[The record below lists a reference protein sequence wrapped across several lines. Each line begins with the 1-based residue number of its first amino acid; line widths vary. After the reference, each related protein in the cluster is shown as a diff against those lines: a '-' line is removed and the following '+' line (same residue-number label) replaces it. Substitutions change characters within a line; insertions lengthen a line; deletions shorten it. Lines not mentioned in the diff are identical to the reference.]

1 MAEREIYDITI
12 IGGGPTG
19 LFASFYGGMR
29 KMKVKIIDSLPQL
42 GGQLTELYPDKFIY
56 DVGGFPKVLA
66 KDLVDSLVVQANYGD
81 PSICLE
87 ETVSTVERLNEDY
100 FEISTDKDVHY
111 TKAVLLTAGVGA
123 FQPRKIG
130 VDGSEAF
137 EGKTLHYGVKDL
149 TLFSGKKVVVLGG
162 GDSAVDWAMMLE
174 DVASHVTLSHRRE
187 KMTAHEANI
196 DTLLA
201 SKVEVKKPY
210 GVKELVGENGQLRE
224 LVLVDKEG
232 NEERIEAD
240 HVIVNYGNITSLG
253 PIKEWGMEMEKNSVV
268 VNSKMETSIPGI
280 YAAGDIAT
288 YEGKVKLIAVG
299 FGEAPT
305 AINNAKAYLDPKS
318 KIQPLHSTSVFK

>member
-1 MAEREIYDITI
+1 MEEREIFDITI

-56 DVGGFPKVLA
+56 DVGGFQKVLA
-66 KDLVDSLVVQANYGD
+66 KDLVDNLVVQANYGD
-81 PSICLE
+81 PAICLE
-87 ETVSTVERLNEDY
+87 ESVKDIERDGDH
-100 FEISTDKDVHY
+100 FEIRTDKDVHY
-111 TKAVLLTAGVGA
+111 TKSILLTAGVGA

-130 VDGSEAF
+130 VEGAEPF

-149 TLFSGKKVVVLGG
+149 TMFHDKKVVVLGG

-174 DVASHVTLSHRRE
+174 NVASHVTLSHRRE

-196 DTLLA
+196 DTLLQ

-210 GVKELVGENGQLRE
+210 GVKELVGENGELQE
-224 LVLVDKEG
+224 LVLIDKEG
-232 NEERIEAD
+232 NEERLEVD

-253 PIKEWGMEMEKNSVV
+253 PIKEWGLEMEKNSVV
-268 VNSKMETSIPGI
+268 VNSKMETNIPGI

>member
-1 MAEREIYDITI
+1 MEEREIFDITI

-56 DVGGFPKVLA
+56 DVGGFQKVLA
-66 KDLVDSLVVQANYGD
+66 KDLVDNLVVQANYGD
-81 PSICLE
+81 PAICLE
-87 ETVSTVERLNEDY
+87 ESVKDIERHGDH
-100 FEISTDKDVHY
+100 FEIRTDKDVHY
-111 TKAVLLTAGVGA
+111 TKSILLTAGVGA

-130 VDGSEAF
+130 VEGAEPF

-149 TLFSGKKVVVLGG
+149 TMFHDKKVVVLGG

-174 DVASHVTLSHRRE
+174 NVASHVTLSHRRE

-196 DTLLA
+196 DTLMQ

-210 GVKELVGENGQLRE
+210 GVKELVGENGELQE
-224 LVLVDKEG
+224 LVLIDKEG
-232 NEERIEAD
+232 NEERLEVD

-253 PIKEWGMEMEKNSVV
+253 PIKEWGLEMEKNSVV
-268 VNSKMETSIPGI
+268 VNSKMETNIPGI

>member
-1 MAEREIYDITI
+1 MEEREIFDITI

-29 KMKVKIIDSLPQL
+29 KMKVKILDSLPQL

-56 DVGGFPKVLA
+56 DVGGFSKVLA
-66 KDLVDSLVVQANYGD
+66 KDLVDNLVVQANYGD
-81 PSICLE
+81 PAICLE
-87 ETVSTVERLNEDY
+87 ETVTAAQRSDDH
-100 FEISTDKDVHY
+100 FIIQTDKGLHY
-111 TKAVLLTAGVGA
+111 TKAILLTAGVGA

-130 VDGSEAF
+130 VEGSEQF

-149 TLFSGKKVVVLGG
+149 AMFHNKKVVVLGG

-196 DTLLA
+196 DTLMT

-210 GVKELVGENGQLRE
+210 GVKELVGENGEIRE
-224 LVLVDKEG
+224 LVLIDKEG
-232 NEERIEAD
+232 NEERLEVD

-253 PIKEWGMEMEKNSVV
+253 PIKEWGLEMEKNAVI

-288 YEGKVKLIAVG
+288 YDGKVKLIAVG

-318 KIQPLHSTSVFK
+318 KVQPLHSTSVFK

>member
-1 MAEREIYDITI
+1 MEEREIFDITI

-29 KMKVKIIDSLPQL
+29 KMKVKILDSLPQL

-56 DVGGFPKVLA
+56 DVGGFSKVLA
-66 KDLVDSLVVQANYGD
+66 KDLVDNLVVQANYGD
-81 PSICLE
+81 PAICLE
-87 ETVSTVERLNEDY
+87 ETVTAAQRSDDH
-100 FEISTDKDVHY
+100 FIIQTDKGLHY
-111 TKAVLLTAGVGA
+111 TKAILLTAGVGA

-130 VDGSEAF
+130 VEGSEQF

-149 TLFSGKKVVVLGG
+149 AMFHNKKVVVLGG

-196 DTLLA
+196 DTLMA

-210 GVKELVGENGQLRE
+210 GVKELVGENGEIRE
-224 LVLVDKEG
+224 LVLIDKEG
-232 NEERIEAD
+232 NEERLEVD

-253 PIKEWGMEMEKNSVV
+253 PIKEWGLEMEKNAVI

-288 YEGKVKLIAVG
+288 YDGKVKLIAVG

-318 KIQPLHSTSVFK
+318 KVQPLHSTSVFK

>member
-1 MAEREIYDITI
+1 MEEREIFDITI

-29 KMKVKIIDSLPQL
+29 KMKVKILDSLPQL

-56 DVGGFPKVLA
+56 DVGGFTKVLA
-66 KDLVDSLVVQANYGD
+66 KDLVDNLVVQANYGD

-87 ETVSTVERLNEDY
+87 ETVSTVERQDDH
-100 FEISTDKDVHY
+100 FVIQTDKGLHY
-111 TKAVLLTAGVGA
+111 TKAILLTAGVGA
-123 FQPRKIG
+123 FQPRKLG
-130 VDGSEAF
+130 VEGSEQF
-137 EGKTLHYGVKDL
+137 EGTSLHYGVKDL
-149 TLFSGKKVVVLGG
+149 TMFSGKKVVVLGG

-174 DVASHVTLSHRRE
+174 NVASHVTLSHRRD

-196 DTLLA
+196 DTLVQ
-201 SKVEVKKPY
+201 SKVEIKKPY
-210 GVKELVGENGQLRE
+210 GVKELVGENGQVRE
-224 LVLVDKEG
+224 LVLIDKEG
-232 NEERIEAD
+232 NEERLEVD

-253 PIKEWGMEMEKNSVV
+253 PIKEWGLEMEKNSVV

>member
-1 MAEREIYDITI
+1 MEEREIFDITI

-29 KMKVKIIDSLPQL
+29 KMKVKILDSLPQL

-56 DVGGFPKVLA
+56 DVGGFTKVLA
-66 KDLVDSLVVQANYGD
+66 KDLVDNLVVQANYGD

-87 ETVSTVERLNEDY
+87 ETVSAVERQEDH
-100 FEISTDKDVHY
+100 FVIQTDKGMHY
-111 TKAVLLTAGVGA
+111 TKAILLTAGVGA
-123 FQPRKIG
+123 FQPRKLG
-130 VDGSEAF
+130 VESSEQF
-137 EGKTLHYGVKDL
+137 EGTSLHYGVKDL
-149 TLFSGKKVVVLGG
+149 TMFSGKKVVVLGG

-174 DVASHVTLSHRRE
+174 NVADHVTLSHRRD

-196 DTLLA
+196 DTLMD

-210 GVKELVGENGQLRE
+210 GVKELVGENGQVRE
-224 LVLVDKEG
+224 LVLIDKEG
-232 NEERIEAD
+232 NEERLEVD

-253 PIKEWGMEMEKNSVV
+253 PIKEWGLEMEKNSVV
-268 VNSKMETSIPGI
+268 VNSKMETSVPGI

>member
-1 MAEREIYDITI
+1 MEEREIFDITI

-29 KMKVKIIDSLPQL
+29 KMKVKILDSLPQL

-56 DVGGFPKVLA
+56 DVGGFTKVLA
-66 KDLVDSLVVQANYGD
+66 KDLVDNLVVQANYGD

-87 ETVSTVERLNEDY
+87 ETVSAVERQEDY
-100 FEISTDKDVHY
+100 FVIQTDKGMHY
-111 TKAVLLTAGVGA
+111 TKAILLTAGVGA
-123 FQPRKIG
+123 FQPRKLG
-130 VDGSEAF
+130 VEGSEQF
-137 EGKTLHYGVKDL
+137 EGTSLHYGVKDL
-149 TLFSGKKVVVLGG
+149 TMFSGKKVVVLGG

-174 DVASHVTLSHRRE
+174 NVADHVTLSHRRD

-196 DTLLA
+196 DTLMD

-210 GVKELVGENGQLRE
+210 GVKELVGENGQVRE
-224 LVLVDKEG
+224 LVLIDKEG
-232 NEERIEAD
+232 NEERLEVD

-253 PIKEWGMEMEKNSVV
+253 PIKEWGLEMEKNSVV
-268 VNSKMETSIPGI
+268 VNSKMETSVPGI

>member
-1 MAEREIYDITI
+1 MEEREIFDITI

-29 KMKVKIIDSLPQL
+29 KMKVKILDSLPQL

-56 DVGGFPKVLA
+56 DVGGFTKVLA
-66 KDLVDSLVVQANYGD
+66 KDLVDNLVVQANYGD

-87 ETVSTVERLNEDY
+87 ETVSTVERQDDH
-100 FEISTDKDVHY
+100 FVIQTDKGLHY
-111 TKAVLLTAGVGA
+111 TKAILLTAGVGA
-123 FQPRKIG
+123 FQPRKLG
-130 VDGSEAF
+130 VEGSEAF
-137 EGKTLHYGVKDL
+137 EGTSLHYGVKDL
-149 TLFSGKKVVVLGG
+149 TMFSGKKVVVLGG

-174 DVASHVTLSHRRE
+174 NVASHVTLSHRRD

-196 DTLLA
+196 DTLMQ
-201 SKVEVKKPY
+201 SKVEIKKPY
-210 GVKELVGENGQLRE
+210 GVKELVGENGQVRE
-224 LVLVDKEG
+224 LVLIDKEG
-232 NEERIEAD
+232 NEERLEVD

-253 PIKEWGMEMEKNSVV
+253 PIKEWGLEMEKNSVV
-268 VNSKMETSIPGI
+268 VNSKMETSVPGI

>member
-1 MAEREIYDITI
+1 MEEREVFDITI

-29 KMKVKIIDSLPQL
+29 KMKVKILDSLPQL

-56 DVGGFPKVLA
+56 DVGGFTKVLA
-66 KDLVDSLVVQANYGD
+66 KDLVDNLVVQANYGD
-81 PSICLE
+81 PAICLE
-87 ETVSTVERLNEDY
+87 ETVATVERNGDD
-100 FEISTDKDVHY
+100 FVITTDKGLHY
-111 TKAVLLTAGVGA
+111 TKTILLTAGVGA
-123 FQPRKIG
+123 FQPRKLG
-130 VDGSEAF
+130 VEGSEQF
-137 EGKTLHYGVKDL
+137 EGSTLHYGVKDL
-149 TLFSGKKVVVLGG
+149 TMFHDKKVVVLGG

-174 DVASHVTLSHRRE
+174 DVAEHVTLSHRRD

-196 DTLLA
+196 DVLLQ

-210 GVKELVGENGQLRE
+210 GVKELVGENGQVRE
-224 LVLVDKEG
+224 LVLIDKEG
-232 NEERIEAD
+232 NEERLEVD

-253 PIKEWGMEMEKNSVV
+253 PIKEWGLEMEKNAVL
-268 VNSKMETSIPGI
+268 VNSKMETSIEGI

-318 KIQPLHSTSVFK
+318 KLQPLHSTSVFK

>member
-1 MAEREIYDITI
+1 MEEREIFDITI

-29 KMKVKIIDSLPQL
+29 KMKVKILDSLPQL

-56 DVGGFPKVLA
+56 DVGGFTKVLA
-66 KDLVDSLVVQANYGD
+66 KDLVDNLVVQANYGD

-87 ETVSTVERLNEDY
+87 ETVSTVERQEDH
-100 FEISTDKDVHY
+100 FVIQTDKGLHY
-111 TKAVLLTAGVGA
+111 TKAILLTAGVGA
-123 FQPRKIG
+123 FQPRKLG
-130 VDGSEAF
+130 VEGSEQF
-137 EGKTLHYGVKDL
+137 EGTSLHYGVKDL
-149 TLFSGKKVVVLGG
+149 TMFSGKKVVVLGG

-174 DVASHVTLSHRRE
+174 NVASHVTLSHRRD

-196 DTLLA
+196 DTLMQ
-201 SKVEVKKPY
+201 SKVEIKKPY
-210 GVKELVGENGQLRE
+210 GVKELVGENGQVRE
-224 LVLVDKEG
+224 LVLIDKEG
-232 NEERIEAD
+232 NEERLEVD

-253 PIKEWGMEMEKNSVV
+253 PIKEWGLEMEKNSVV

>member
-1 MAEREIYDITI
+1 MEEREVFDITI

-29 KMKVKIIDSLPQL
+29 KMKVKILDSLPQL

-56 DVGGFPKVLA
+56 DVGGFTKVLA
-66 KDLVDSLVVQANYGD
+66 KDLVDNLVVQANYGD
-81 PSICLE
+81 PAICLE
-87 ETVSTVERLNEDY
+87 ETVANVQRNDDIFVIE
-100 FEISTDKDVHY
+100 TDKGSHY
-111 TKAVLLTAGVGA
+111 TKSILLTAGVGA
-123 FQPRKIG
+123 FQPRKLG
-130 VDGSEAF
+130 VEGSEQF

-149 TLFSGKKVVVLGG
+149 TMFHDKKVVVLGG

-174 DVASHVTLSHRRE
+174 NVAEHVTLSHRRD
-187 KMTAHEANI
+187 KMTAHEANV
-196 DTLLA
+196 DVLMQ
-201 SKVEVKKPY
+201 SKVEIKKPY
-210 GVKELVGENGQLRE
+210 GVKELIGENGQVRE
-224 LVLVDKEG
+224 LVLIDKEG
-232 NEERIEAD
+232 NEERLEVD

-253 PIKEWGMEMEKNSVV
+253 PIKEWGLEMEKNAVV
-268 VNSKMETSIPGI
+268 VNSKMETSVEGI

>member
-1 MAEREIYDITI
+1 MEEREIFDITI

-56 DVGGFPKVLA
+56 DVGGFQKVLA
-66 KDLVDSLVVQANYGD
+66 KDLVDNLVVQANYGD
-81 PSICLE
+81 PAICLE
-87 ETVSTVERLNEDY
+87 ESVKDIERDGDH
-100 FEISTDKDVHY
+100 FEIRTDKGIHY
-111 TKAVLLTAGVGA
+111 TKSVLLTAGVGA

-130 VDGSEAF
+130 VEGAEPF

-149 TLFSGKKVVVLGG
+149 TLFHDKKVVVLGG

-174 DVASHVTLSHRRE
+174 NVASHVTLSHRRE

-196 DTLLA
+196 DTLLQ

-210 GVKELVGENGQLRE
+210 GVKELVGENGELQE
-224 LVLVDKEG
+224 LVLIDKEG
-232 NEERIEAD
+232 NEERLEVD

-253 PIKEWGMEMEKNSVV
+253 PIKEWGLEMEKNSVV
-268 VNSKMETSIPGI
+268 VNSKMETNIPGI

>member
-1 MAEREIYDITI
+1 MEEHEIFDITI

-29 KMKVKIIDSLPQL
+29 KMKVKILDSLPQL

-56 DVGGFPKVLA
+56 DVGGFSKVLA
-66 KDLVDSLVVQANYGD
+66 KDLVDNLVVQANYGD
-81 PSICLE
+81 PTICLE
-87 ETVSTVERLNEDY
+87 ETVTAAQRNDDH
-100 FEISTDKDVHY
+100 FIIQTDKGLHY
-111 TKAVLLTAGVGA
+111 TKAILLTAGVGA

-130 VDGSEAF
+130 VEGSEQF

-149 TLFSGKKVVVLGG
+149 KLFHDKKVVVLGG

-196 DTLLA
+196 DTLAA
-201 SKVEVKKPY
+201 SKVEMKKPY
-210 GVKELVGENGQLRE
+210 GVKELIGENGEIRE
-224 LVLVDKEG
+224 LILIDKEG
-232 NEERIEAD
+232 NEERLEVD

-253 PIKEWGMEMEKNSVV
+253 PIKEWGLEMDKNAVI

-318 KIQPLHSTSVFK
+318 KLQPLHSTSVFK

>member
-1 MAEREIYDITI
+1 MEEREIFDITI

-56 DVGGFPKVLA
+56 DVGGFQKVLA
-66 KDLVDSLVVQANYGD
+66 KDLVDNLVAQANYGD

-87 ETVSTVERLNEDY
+87 ETVADFERSGDH
-100 FEISTDKDVHY
+100 FEIRTDKGVHY
-111 TKAVLLTAGVGA
+111 TKSILLTAGVGA

-130 VDGSEAF
+130 VEGAEPF

-149 TLFSGKKVVVLGG
+149 TVFHDKKVVVLGG

-174 DVASHVTLSHRRE
+174 NVASHVTLSHRRE

-196 DTLLA
+196 DTLLQ

-210 GVKELVGENGQLRE
+210 GVKELVGENGELQE
-224 LVLVDKEG
+224 LVLIDKEG
-232 NEERIEAD
+232 NEERLEVD

-253 PIKEWGMEMEKNSVV
+253 PIKEWGLEMEKNSVV
-268 VNSKMETSIPGI
+268 VNSKMETNIPGI

>member
-1 MAEREIYDITI
+1 MEEREIFDITI

-56 DVGGFPKVLA
+56 DVGGFQKVLA
-66 KDLVDSLVVQANYGD
+66 KDLVDNLVVQANYGD
-81 PSICLE
+81 PAICLE
-87 ETVSTVERLNEDY
+87 ESVKDIERDGDH
-100 FEISTDKDVHY
+100 FEIRTDKGVHY
-111 TKAVLLTAGVGA
+111 TKSVLLTAGVGA

-130 VDGSEAF
+130 VEGAEPF

-149 TLFSGKKVVVLGG
+149 TLFHDKKVVVLGG

-174 DVASHVTLSHRRE
+174 NVASHVTLSHRRE

-196 DTLLA
+196 DTLLQ

-210 GVKELVGENGQLRE
+210 GVKELVGENGELQE
-224 LVLVDKEG
+224 LVLIDKEG
-232 NEERIEAD
+232 NEERLEVD

-253 PIKEWGMEMEKNSVV
+253 PIKEWGLEMEKNSVV
-268 VNSKMETSIPGI
+268 VNSKMETNIPGI

>member
-1 MAEREIYDITI
+1 MEEREIFDITI

-29 KMKVKIIDSLPQL
+29 KMKVKILDSLPQL

-56 DVGGFPKVLA
+56 DVGGFTKVLA
-66 KDLVDSLVVQANYGD
+66 KDLVDNLVVQANYGD

-87 ETVSTVERLNEDY
+87 ETVSTVERQEDH
-100 FEISTDKDVHY
+100 FVIQTDKGLHY
-111 TKAVLLTAGVGA
+111 TKAILLTAGVGA
-123 FQPRKIG
+123 FQPRKLG
-130 VDGSEAF
+130 VEGSEQF
-137 EGKTLHYGVKDL
+137 EGTSLHYGVKDL
-149 TLFSGKKVVVLGG
+149 TMFSGKKVVVLGG

-174 DVASHVTLSHRRE
+174 NVASHVTLSHRRE

-196 DTLLA
+196 DTLVE
-201 SKVEVKKPY
+201 SKVEIKKPY
-210 GVKELVGENGQLRE
+210 GVKELAGENGQVRE
-224 LVLVDKEG
+224 LVLIDKEG
-232 NEERIEAD
+232 NEERLEAD

-253 PIKEWGMEMEKNSVV
+253 PIKEWGLEMEKNSVV
-268 VNSKMETSIPGI
+268 VNSKMETNIPGI

>member
-1 MAEREIYDITI
+1 MEEREIFDITI

-56 DVGGFPKVLA
+56 DVGGFQKVLA
-66 KDLVDSLVVQANYGD
+66 KDLVDNLVVQANYGD
-81 PSICLE
+81 PAVCLE
-87 ETVSTVERLNEDY
+87 ESVKDIERDGDH
-100 FEISTDKDVHY
+100 FEIRTDKGVHY
-111 TKAVLLTAGVGA
+111 TKSVLLTAGVGA

-130 VDGSEAF
+130 VEGAEPF

-149 TLFSGKKVVVLGG
+149 TLFHDKKVVVLGG

-174 DVASHVTLSHRRE
+174 NVASHVTLSHRRE

-196 DTLLA
+196 DTLLQ

-210 GVKELVGENGQLRE
+210 GVKELVGENGELQE
-224 LVLVDKEG
+224 LVLIDKEG
-232 NEERIEAD
+232 NEERLEVD

-253 PIKEWGMEMEKNSVV
+253 PIKEWGLEMEKNSVV
-268 VNSKMETSIPGI
+268 VNSKMETNIPGI

>member
-1 MAEREIYDITI
+1 MEEREVFDITI

-29 KMKVKIIDSLPQL
+29 KMKVKILDSLPQL

-56 DVGGFPKVLA
+56 DVGGFTKVLA
-66 KDLVDSLVVQANYGD
+66 KDLVDNLVSQANYGE
-81 PSICLE
+81 PAICLE
-87 ETVSTVERLNEDY
+87 ETVATVERSEDI
-100 FEISTDKDVHY
+100 FVIETDKGQHY
-111 TKAVLLTAGVGA
+111 TKTILLTAGVGA
-123 FQPRKIG
+123 FQPRKLGIE
-130 VDGSEAF
+130 GSEQF
-137 EGKTLHYGVKDL
+137 EGTTLHYGVKDL
-149 TLFSGKKVVVLGG
+149 TMFHDKKVVVLGG

-174 DVASHVTLSHRRE
+174 NVAGQVTLSHRRD

-196 DTLLA
+196 DVLMQ
-201 SKVEVKKPY
+201 SKVEVKKPF
-210 GVKELVGENGQLRE
+210 GVKELVGENGQVRE
-224 LVLVDKEG
+224 LVLIDKEG
-232 NEERIEAD
+232 NEERLEVD

-253 PIKEWGMEMEKNSVV
+253 PIKEWGLEMEKNAVL
-268 VNSKMETSIPGI
+268 VNSKMETSIEGI

-318 KIQPLHSTSVFK
+318 KLQPLHSTSVFK

>member
-1 MAEREIYDITI
+1 MEEREIFDITI
-12 IGGGPTG
+12 IGAGPTG

-29 KMKVKIIDSLPQL
+29 KMNVKILDSLPQL
-42 GGQLTELYPDKFIY
+42 GGQLTELYPDKYIY

-66 KDLVDSLVVQANYGD
+66 KDLVENLVEQAKYGD
-81 PSICLE
+81 PTICLE
-87 ETVSTVERLNEDY
+87 ETVKAAERHGDH
-100 FEISTDKDVHY
+100 FAIQTDKGMHY
-111 TKAVLLTAGVGA
+111 SKAILLTAGVGA
-123 FQPRKIG
+123 FQPRKLAIDG
-130 VDGSEAF
+130 VDQF

-149 TLFSGKKVVVLGG
+149 TLFHDKKVVVLGG

-174 DVASHVTLSHRRE
+174 NVASHVTLSHRRE

-196 DTLLA
+196 DTLLQ

-210 GVKELVGENGQLRE
+210 GVKELVGENGQVRE
-224 LVLVDKEG
+224 LVLIDKEG
-232 NEERIEAD
+232 NEERLEAD

-253 PIKEWGMEMEKNSVV
+253 PIKEWGLEMEKNSVI
-268 VNSKMETSIPGI
+268 VNSKMETSVEGI

-318 KIQPLHSTSVFK
+318 KLQPLHSTSVFK

>member
-1 MAEREIYDITI
+1 MEEREIYDITI

-29 KMKVKIIDSLPQL
+29 KMKVKILDSLPQL

-56 DVGGFPKVLA
+56 DVGGFSKVLA
-66 KDLVDSLVVQANYGD
+66 KDLVDNLVVQANYGD
-81 PSICLE
+81 PTICLE
-87 ETVSTVERLNEDY
+87 ETVTAAQRHDDH
-100 FEISTDKDVHY
+100 FIIQTDKGLHY
-111 TKAVLLTAGVGA
+111 TKAILLTAGVGA
-123 FQPRKIG
+123 FQPRKVG
-130 VDGSEAF
+130 VEGSEQF

-149 TLFSGKKVVVLGG
+149 TVFHDKKVVVLGG

-196 DTLLA
+196 DTLMA

-210 GVKELVGENGQLRE
+210 GVKEFVGENGEIRE
-224 LVLVDKEG
+224 LVLIDKEG
-232 NEERIEAD
+232 NEERLEVD

-253 PIKEWGMEMEKNSVV
+253 PIKEWGLEMEKNAVL

-288 YEGKVKLIAVG
+288 YDGKVKLIAVG

>member
-1 MAEREIYDITI
+1 MEEREIFDITI

-56 DVGGFPKVLA
+56 DVGGFEKVLA
-66 KDLVDSLVVQANYGD
+66 KDLVDNLVRQANYGD
-81 PSICLE
+81 PAICLE
-87 ETVSTVERLNEDY
+87 ETVAEVEREGDH
-100 FEISTDKDVHY
+100 FMIRTDKDEHY
-111 TKAVLLTAGVGA
+111 TKSILLTAGVGA

-130 VDGSEAF
+130 VENSEPF

-149 TLFSGKKVVVLGG
+149 TMFHDKKVVVLGG

-174 DVASHVTLSHRRE
+174 NVASHVILSHRRE

-196 DTLLA
+196 DTLLQ
-201 SKVEVKKPY
+201 SKVEVKKPF
-210 GVKELVGENGQLRE
+210 GVKELVGENGQVRE
-224 LVLVDKEG
+224 IILVDKEG
-232 NEERIEAD
+232 NEEHIDAD

-253 PIKEWGMEMEKNSVV
+253 PIKEWGLEMEKNSVV

>member
-1 MAEREIYDITI
+1 MEEREIFDITI

-29 KMKVKIIDSLPQL
+29 KMKVKILDSLPQL

-56 DVGGFPKVLA
+56 DVGGFAKVLA
-66 KDLVDSLVVQANYGD
+66 KDLVDNLVVQANYGD

-87 ETVSTVERLNEDY
+87 ETVSTVERQEDH
-100 FEISTDKDVHY
+100 FVIQTDKGLHY

-123 FQPRKIG
+123 FQPRKLG
-130 VDGSEAF
+130 VEGSEQF
-137 EGKTLHYGVKDL
+137 EGTSLHYGVKDL
-149 TLFSGKKVVVLGG
+149 TMFHDKKVVVLGG

-174 DVASHVTLSHRRE
+174 NVATHVTLSHRRD

-196 DTLLA
+196 DTLMQ

-210 GVKELVGENGQLRE
+210 GVKELVGENGQVRE
-224 LVLVDKEG
+224 LVLIDKEG
-232 NEERIEAD
+232 NEERLEVD

-253 PIKEWGMEMEKNSVV
+253 PIKEWGLEMEKNSVL

>member
-1 MAEREIYDITI
+1 MEEREVFDITI
-12 IGGGPTG
+12 IGAGPTG

-29 KMKVKIIDSLPQL
+29 KMKVKILDSLPQL

-56 DVGGFPKVLA
+56 DVGGFTKVLA
-66 KDLVDSLVVQANYGD
+66 KDLVDNLVVQANYGD
-81 PSICLE
+81 PTICLE
-87 ETVSTVERLNEDY
+87 ETVADFEKNDDY
-100 FEISTDKDVHY
+100 FVIKTDKGLHY
-111 TKAVLLTAGVGA
+111 TRAILLTAGVGA

-130 VDGSEAF
+130 VEGSEPF

-149 TLFSGKKVVVLGG
+149 TMFHGKKVVVLGG

-174 DVASHVTLSHRRE
+174 DVAGHVTLSHRRE

-196 DTLLA
+196 DVLMQ

-224 LVLVDKEG
+224 LVLIDKEG
-232 NEERIEAD
+232 NEERLEAD

-253 PIKEWGMEMEKNSVV
+253 PIKEWGLEMEKNAVI
-268 VNSKMETSIPGI
+268 VNSKMETNIEGI

>member
-1 MAEREIYDITI
+1 MEEREIFDITI

-56 DVGGFPKVLA
+56 DVGGFQKVLA
-66 KDLVDSLVVQANYGD
+66 KDLVDNLVVQANYGD
-81 PSICLE
+81 PAICLE
-87 ETVSTVERLNEDY
+87 ESVSTVDRVGDH
-100 FEISTDKDVHY
+100 FEIATDKDVHF

-130 VDGSEAF
+130 VEGSESF

-149 TLFSGKKVVVLGG
+149 TIFHDKKVVVLGG

-174 DVASHVTLSHRRE
+174 NVAAHVTLSHRRE

-196 DTLLA
+196 DTLMQ

-210 GVKELVGENGQLRE
+210 GVKELVGENGQLE
-224 LVLVDKEG
+224 EIVLIDKEG
-232 NEERIEAD
+232 NEERIQAD

-253 PIKEWGMEMEKNSVV
+253 PIKEWGLEMEKNSVV
-268 VNSKMETSIPGI
+268 VNSKMETNIPGI

>member
-1 MAEREIYDITI
+1 MEEREIFDITI

-29 KMKVKIIDSLPQL
+29 KMKVKILDSLPQL

-56 DVGGFPKVLA
+56 DVGGFTKVLA
-66 KDLVDSLVVQANYGD
+66 KDLVDNLVVQANYGD

-87 ETVSTVERLNEDY
+87 ETVSTVERQEDH
-100 FEISTDKDVHY
+100 FVIQTDKGLHY
-111 TKAVLLTAGVGA
+111 TKAILLTAGVGA
-123 FQPRKIG
+123 FQPRKLG
-130 VDGSEAF
+130 VEGSEQF
-137 EGKTLHYGVKDL
+137 EGTSLHYGVKDL
-149 TLFSGKKVVVLGG
+149 TMFSGKKVVVLGG

-174 DVASHVTLSHRRE
+174 NVASHVTLSHRRE

-196 DTLLA
+196 DTLVE
-201 SKVEVKKPY
+201 SKVEIKKPY
-210 GVKELVGENGQLRE
+210 GVKELVGENGQVRE
-224 LVLVDKEG
+224 LVLIDKEG
-232 NEERIEAD
+232 NEERLEAD
-240 HVIVNYGNITSLG
+240 HVIVNYGNMTSLG
-253 PIKEWGMEMEKNSVV
+253 PIKEWGLEMEKNSVV
-268 VNSKMETSIPGI
+268 VNSKMETNIPGI

>member
-1 MAEREIYDITI
+1 MEEREIFDITI

-56 DVGGFPKVLA
+56 DVGGFEKVLA
-66 KDLVDSLVVQANYGD
+66 KDLVDNLVRQANYGD
-81 PSICLE
+81 PAICLE
-87 ETVSTVERLNEDY
+87 ETVAEVEREGDH
-100 FEISTDKDVHY
+100 FMIRTDKDEHY
-111 TKAVLLTAGVGA
+111 TKSILLTAGVGA

-130 VDGSEAF
+130 VENSEPF

-149 TLFSGKKVVVLGG
+149 TMFHDKKVVVLGG

-174 DVASHVTLSHRRE
+174 NVASHVILSHRRE

-196 DTLLA
+196 DTLLQ

-210 GVKELVGENGQLRE
+210 GVKELVGENGQVRE
-224 LVLVDKEG
+224 IILVDKEG
-232 NEERIEAD
+232 NEEQIEAD

-253 PIKEWGMEMEKNSVV
+253 PIKEWGLEMEKNSVV

>member
-1 MAEREIYDITI
+1 MEEREIFDITI

-29 KMKVKIIDSLPQL
+29 KMKVKILDSLPQL

-56 DVGGFPKVLA
+56 DVGGFTKVLA
-66 KDLVDSLVVQANYGD
+66 KDLVDNLVVQANYGD

-87 ETVSTVERLNEDY
+87 ETVSTVERQEDH
-100 FEISTDKDVHY
+100 FVIQTDKGLHY
-111 TKAVLLTAGVGA
+111 TKAILLTAGVGA
-123 FQPRKIG
+123 FQPRKLG
-130 VDGSEAF
+130 VEGSEQF
-137 EGKTLHYGVKDL
+137 EGTSLHYGVKDL
-149 TLFSGKKVVVLGG
+149 TMFSGKKVVVLGG

-174 DVASHVTLSHRRE
+174 NVASHVTLSHRRE

-196 DTLLA
+196 DTLVE
-201 SKVEVKKPY
+201 SKVEIKKPY
-210 GVKELVGENGQLRE
+210 GVKELVGENGQVRE
-224 LVLVDKEG
+224 LVLIDKEG
-232 NEERIEAD
+232 NEERLEAD

-253 PIKEWGMEMEKNSVV
+253 PIKEWGLEMEKNSVV
-268 VNSKMETSIPGI
+268 VNSKMETNIPGI

>member
-1 MAEREIYDITI
+1 MEEREVFDITI

-29 KMKVKIIDSLPQL
+29 KMKVKILDSLPQL

-56 DVGGFPKVLA
+56 DVGGFTKVLA
-66 KDLVDSLVVQANYGD
+66 KDLVDNLVVQANYGD
-81 PSICLE
+81 PAICLE
-87 ETVSTVERLNEDY
+87 ETVANVQRNDDIFVIE
-100 FEISTDKDVHY
+100 TDKGSHY
-111 TKAVLLTAGVGA
+111 TKSILLTAGVGA
-123 FQPRKIG
+123 FQPRKLG
-130 VDGSEAF
+130 VEGSEQF

-149 TLFSGKKVVVLGG
+149 TMFHDKKVVVLGG

-174 DVASHVTLSHRRE
+174 NVAEHVTLSHRRD
-187 KMTAHEANI
+187 KMTAHEANV
-196 DTLLA
+196 DVLLQ
-201 SKVEVKKPY
+201 SKVEIKKPY
-210 GVKELVGENGQLRE
+210 GVKELIGENGQVRE
-224 LVLVDKEG
+224 LVLIDKEG
-232 NEERIEAD
+232 NEERLEVD

-253 PIKEWGMEMEKNSVV
+253 PIKEWGLEMEKNAVV
-268 VNSKMETSIPGI
+268 VNSKMETSVEGI